1 MITFEKLLDK
11 YRSELC
17 NLYSLKDG
25 KHYWLQKSNE
35 TRDRLIEMYNER
47 EEK

>member
-1 MITFEKLLDK
+1 MTFEKLLDK
-11 YRSELC
+11 YRAELC
-17 NLYSLKDG
+17 NLYTFKG
-25 KHYWLQKSNE
+25 NKNYWLQKCNE